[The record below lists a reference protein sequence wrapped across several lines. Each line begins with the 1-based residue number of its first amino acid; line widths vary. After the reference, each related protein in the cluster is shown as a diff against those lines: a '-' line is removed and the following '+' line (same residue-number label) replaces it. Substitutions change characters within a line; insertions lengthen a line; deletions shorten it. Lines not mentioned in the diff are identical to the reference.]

1 MIKLPTALA
10 LAAVLLAPLSA
21 SAQTPEAKPKA
32 PASAPARVD
41 QNGETLTYTFTDDG
55 LLGDTL
61 TSNAARI
68 TVRPKAA
75 RLTLTRPRTSFIAR
89 MFRSVEDL

>member
-1 MIKLPTALA
+1 
-10 LAAVLLAPLSA
+10 
-21 SAQTPEAKPKA
+21 
-32 PASAPARVD
+32 VD